1 MTVDEVKEIIR
12 KYKYASDIRVI
23 EAGLEDVRYC
33 IAAIEKDIDAL
44 MVAYDNAYIKADKRK
59 IENMLDDEQD
69 KVYMLQCTLSSLYT
83 AKQEIFDRVHGVDE
97 IKKVIYRD
105 CNNTCAMYA

>member
-1 MTVDEVKEIIR
+1 MTLDEVKAIIR
-12 KYKYASDIRVI
+12 KYKYASDARVI
-23 EAGLEDVRYC
+23 EAGLEDVRHC
-33 IAAIEKDIDAL
+33 ITVIEKDIDTL
-44 MVAYDNAYIKADKRK
+44 MIAYDNAYIKADKRK

-69 KVYMLQCTLSSLYT
+69 KVYMLQCTLSSLHT

-105 CNNTCAMYA
+105 CNNTCVMYA

>member
-1 MTVDEVKEIIR
+1 MTLDEVKEIIR
-12 KYKYASDIRVI
+12 KYENASDAGVI
-23 EAGLEDVRYC
+23 EAGLEDIRHC
-33 IAAIEKDIDAL
+33 ITAVEKDIDAL
-44 MVAYDNAYIKADKRK
+44 MAAYDNAYVKSDKRK

-69 KVYMLQCTLSSLYT
+69 KVYMLKCTMSRLYT

-105 CNNTCAMYA
+105 CNNTCVMYA